1 MSLCLTNN
9 PLLPSWSQQ
18 LRLPLFG
25 SPMFILSSK
34 ELVAE
39 QCRAGIV
46 GVLPA
51 LNARPAEALDGWLS
65 YLDEQRAAWDA
76 NPDRPWPS
84 APYAVNLMTHPSNG
98 RLDADLATIVKHQVP
113 IVITSLSQPAR
124 VVEAVQAYG
133 GVVFHDVSSLRFVH
147 KALES
152 GVDGLI
158 LVCAGAGGHTGQLN
172 PLAFVAE
179 VRALFDGPLILS
191 GGISNGRQLLAA
203 QVMGANFGYAGTRFI
218 ASLESTAADAYK
230 HMVLTSNID
239 DIVCS
244 NAVTGLYANYL
255 VKSFEALGMDPQTLE
270 ARSKSSFNLGGDTP
284 NSEVKA
290 WRDVWSAGHG
300 VGASTAVEPARTIVD
315 RFAREYEDA
324 RQELAGRITVGL
336 RHSEVMGKNT

>member
-1 MSLCLTNN
+1 MSLCPTKN

-51 LNARPAEALDGWLS
+51 LNARPAHALDGWLS

-76 NPDRPWPS
+76 DPDRPWPS

-98 RLDADLATIVKHQVP
+98 RLDADLATIVRHQVP

-124 VVEAVQAYG
+124 VVEAVHAYG

-152 GVDGLI
+152 GVEGIEQGMEQIKRLIENHDANPRGEHCKGMEGL
-158 LVCAGAGGHTGQLN
+158 
-172 PLAFVAE
+172 VAE
-179 VRALFDGPLILS
+179 ARAHGIEADIEDDDVRDASIIAQYQRMTHY
-191 GGISNGRQLLAA
+191 GIS
-203 QVMGANFGYAGTRFI
+203 GYGT
-218 ASLESTAADAYK
+218 ACA
-230 HMVLTSNID
+230 
-239 DIVCS
+239 
-244 NAVTGLYANYL
+244 
-255 VKSFEALGMDPQTLE
+255 
-270 ARSKSSFNLGGDTP
+270 
-284 NSEVKA
+284 
-290 WRDVWSAGHG
+290 
-300 VGASTAVEPARTIVD
+300 
-315 RFAREYEDA
+315 FARRLGLDEDA
-324 RQELAGRITVGL
+324 RVLDKCLEDTRGGDKHMTSIASG
-336 RHSEVMGKNT
+336 EVNPAAAEA